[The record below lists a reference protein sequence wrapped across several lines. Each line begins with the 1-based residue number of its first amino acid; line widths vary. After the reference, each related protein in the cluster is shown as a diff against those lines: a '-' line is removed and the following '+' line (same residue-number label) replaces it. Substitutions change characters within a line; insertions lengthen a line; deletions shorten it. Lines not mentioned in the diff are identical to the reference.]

1 MTCDGRGAR
10 EVLGS
15 MLTGLHDYTG
25 EYVGDVPDLMV
36 HGPKES
42 VLDLVNLLKNN
53 QGVEEI
59 SLRSDSVDPYPYAGS
74 MQTLKLETT
83 DEDELLVQ
91 RVGTTLKISGAREYM
106 QEFADDV
113 RDAASLVG
121 ERSDSVIVE
130 LNAEPYMAPDSASFS
145 VEIYE
150 PH

>member
-1 MTCDGRGAR
+1 
-10 EVLGS
+10 
-15 MLTGLHDYTG
+15 MLTGLHDYTE
-25 EYVGDVPDLMV
+25 EYVGDVPDIMV

-74 MQTLKLETT
+74 MQTLKLEPT
-83 DEDELLVQ
+83 DEDKLLVQ
-91 RVGTTLKISGAREYM
+91 RVGTTLKISGAREHM